1 MNFRRLTRSKWGA
14 VLATILLFAVV
25 FVVGITLTGL
35 FSLSWVSGNGGDWN
49 WHDVLTSV
57 CMLTVLGAY
66 YGTIVAFDA
75 RSTMAVADH
84 PLLRTLLCGAL
95 GAAAVLVAKA
105 WPPETVSHT
114 VVAAG
119 AVVGSVLG
127 WLGWLG
133 WTWAKYVN
141 F

>member
-1 MNFRRLTRSKWGA
+1 MTRSKWA
-14 VLATILLFAVV
+14 IALATILLVAVA
-25 FVVGITLTGL
+25 FVVGILLTGL
-35 FSLSWVSGNGGDWN
+35 FSLSWVSSNDESWN
-49 WHDVLTSV
+49 WHDVLTTV

-66 YGTIVAFDA
+66 FGTIVAFDA
-75 RSTMAVADH
+75 RSTMAVAHH

-95 GAAAVLVAKA
+95 GAAAVLVAHA

-119 AVVGSVLG
+119 AVVGGVLG
-127 WLGWLG
+127 LLG